1 MATINLG
8 SIKFNWRGA
17 YNNATA
23 YAVDD
28 VVSSGG
34 SSYICIL
41 ASTGNAV
48 SNGTYWQVMAEGG
61 DVATTLTTQGDILYR
76 DGSGLQRLA
85 AGISGQA
92 LLTGGSG
99 ANPSWGTVGGASN
112 AFMAHTKSN
121 ATSGDVVYTTELFD
135 DGGNY
140 NNTNGRYTAPSAGK
154 YLFIAGLYVSGNH
167 STDMYFKKNGTAV
180 NGGTDRFGYGNNTN
194 FSTSFNLII
203 DLATSDYVN
212 VSSTNNTYS
221 NYNFFGGVKLY

>member
-1 MATINLG
+1 MVRHTSQFKQVQETFQLIQLTWNKCLKLG
-8 SIKFNWRGA
+8 
-17 YNNATA
+17 T
-23 YAVDD
+23 
-28 VVSSGG
+28 
-34 SSYICIL
+34 
-41 ASTGNAV
+41 
-48 SNGTYWQVMAEGG
+48 NGT
-61 DVATTLTTQGDILYR
+61 DVGTTITTQGDILYR

-154 YLFIAGLYVSGNH
+154 YLFIAGLYVSGSH